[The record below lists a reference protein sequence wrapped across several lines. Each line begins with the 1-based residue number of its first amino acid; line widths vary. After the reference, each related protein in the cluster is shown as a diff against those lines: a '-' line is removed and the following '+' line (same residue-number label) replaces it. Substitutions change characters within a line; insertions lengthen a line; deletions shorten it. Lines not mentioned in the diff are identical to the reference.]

1 MTEKAI
7 VFKNNDFD
15 IKIKEIDKLGSDG
28 LNSGFLKL
36 NFEGSDFNVKIM
48 NMIRRACSNQ
58 IPIYAYPVELIN
70 IIENTSVAFN
80 NDMMKLDLSLLPIYN
95 EDPGIYELDEEYW
108 YNVNFA
114 DKERKRHDAEKNI
127 EFYLSSHNNSQNIL
141 RVTTND
147 AQIYI
152 EGKQT
157 EMYDKKYPILI
168 IELKPNQTFKCHM
181 KAVVGIAERRD
192 DGALWKSCKRAYYN
206 ETKNDKGDEKTYEF
220 VVYGNEQFS
229 EYELLIRTCKFLVHK
244 LLKIKKMISDRNNK
258 EEFPKEKTIK
268 FVFENEDHTLGEP
281 VNYELQDHKDIIF
294 SGFSKADHLIKTGVI
309 TATSTKETP
318 VNALLDSIET
328 VSEKINKIGYLL
340 MNLAGKKENKEENN
354 KNEKTEKS
362 DKKKKK

>member
-1 MTEKAI
+1 
-7 VFKNNDFD
+7 
-15 IKIKEIDKLGSDG
+15 
-28 LNSGFLKL
+28 
-36 NFEGSDFNVKIM
+36 
-48 NMIRRACSNQ
+48 
-58 IPIYAYPVELIN
+58 
-70 IIENTSVAFN
+70 
-80 NDMMKLDLSLLPIYN
+80 
-95 EDPGIYELDEEYW
+95 
-108 YNVNFA
+108 
-114 DKERKRHDAEKNI
+114 
-127 EFYLSSHNNSQNIL
+127 
-141 RVTTND
+141 
-147 AQIYI
+147 
-152 EGKQT
+152 
-157 EMYDKKYPILI
+157 
-168 IELKPNQTFKCHM
+168 M